1 MSLRFCA
8 GQSGTAVEQV
18 GTMRHVRSLTLSE
31 CRILQCDW
39 PMIKEGRVTDHSDIP
54 PTHTI
59 KPMDPPPPSARPTVA
74 MLQGDI
80 DSGRTGDKNPM
91 FDPSGAPLGTDDEAA
106 GTPPTPF
113 RVAVACYYETVERW
127 IGGDWKP
134 DAAHHRGDGIPAG
147 FIGFIVAVGV
157 VLIVGIWM
165 VGSPSPGA

>member
-1 MSLRFCA
+1 
-8 GQSGTAVEQV
+8 
-18 GTMRHVRSLTLSE
+18 
-31 CRILQCDW
+31 
-39 PMIKEGRVTDHSDIP
+39 
-54 PTHTI
+54 
-59 KPMDPPPPSARPTVA
+59 MDPPPPSGHPTVA

-106 GTPPTPF
+106 GTPPTFF
-113 RVAVACYYETVERW
+113 RVAMARYHETVERW
-127 IGGDWKP
+127 AGGNWKP
-134 DAAHHRGDGIPAG
+134 DSVHHKWDAVLVG

>member
-1 MSLRFCA
+1 VD
-8 GQSGTAVEQV
+8 TI
-18 GTMRHVRSLTLSE
+18 RHVRDLKPSE
-31 CRILQCDW
+31 CCIWHRDW
-39 PMIKEGRVTDHSDIP
+39 PMIQEGRLTDHSDIP

-113 RVAVACYYETVERW
+113 RIALARYYETVERW
-127 IGGDWKP
+127 TGSTWKP
-134 DAAHHRGDGIPAG
+134 DAAHHKWDGLSVG
-147 FIGFIVAVGV
+147 FIGFIVAVGL
-157 VLIVGIWM
+157 VLTVGIWI
-165 VGSPSPGA
+165 VRAPSPGV

>member
-1 MSLRFCA
+1 MM
-8 GQSGTAVEQV
+8 Q
-18 GTMRHVRSLTLSE
+18 
-31 CRILQCDW
+31 
-39 PMIKEGRVTDHSDIP
+39 EGRLTDHSDIP

-59 KPMDPPPPSARPTVA
+59 KPMDPPPPSGHPTVA

-106 GTPPTPF
+106 GTPPTFF
-113 RVAVACYYETVERW
+113 RVAMARYHETVERW
-127 IGGDWKP
+127 AGGNWKP
-134 DAAHHRGDGIPAG
+134 DSVHHKWDAVLVG